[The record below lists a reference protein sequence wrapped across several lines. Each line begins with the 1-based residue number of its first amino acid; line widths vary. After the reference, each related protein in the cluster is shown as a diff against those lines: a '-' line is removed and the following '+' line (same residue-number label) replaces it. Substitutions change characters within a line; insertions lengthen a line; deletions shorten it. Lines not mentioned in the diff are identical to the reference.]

1 MKKLVLS
8 SMFLLLSYSV
18 LASPV
23 LQISPSTRFNFG
35 KYPANIEQRHCFIL
49 KNIGSEKLIISK
61 VGVTCGCS
69 AAELFK
75 KELIPGDS
83 TKLYT
88 VIKKES
94 VFGPFSKAFFIHSN
108 AQNGK
113 IQMLTLNGEAIPLIT
128 ITPSSKIYVGSIP
141 QKQKKEQKFIF
152 TPSAPVELG
161 ALNITSDIPVNHN
174 FNSLSRCCRKKNQY
188 PLNVA
193 FPYLLKSQT
202 VGSRLKYCFKG
213 MLSITSSE
221 KKELSDGK
229 KV

>member
-75 KELIPGDS
+75 KELMPEDS

-161 ALNITSDIPVNHN
+161 ALNITSDIPVNAKILKVSESQ
-174 FNSLSRCCRKKNQY
+174 FQLFVTLLPEEKSIPFKCCISIPVKKPDSWKPIEILLQG
-188 PLNVA
+188 NVVN
-193 FPYLLKSQT
+193 YKQ
-202 VGSRLKYCFKG
+202 
-213 MLSITSSE
+213 
-221 KKELSDGK
+221 
-229 KV
+229 